1 MKKKLLSTLLT
12 ICVLAGAFAS
22 PAAVMDVKAEESAA
36 EAEISGDFEYKELWN
51 GSIGITKY
59 NGNDT
64 DVVIPAEIN
73 GKSVT
78 SVEANA
84 FDSCGL
90 QSITIPKGVTNIGEW
105 AFRGCYRLES
115 ITIPE
120 SVADIGG
127 HAFENC
133 FSLTS
138 VSLPESLT
146 IINDHLFAAC
156 GSLKSI
162 TIPDSVTT
170 IGNYAFVS
178 CQNLRS
184 VTLSDNLTT
193 MGTYVF
199 FDCGSLESITIP
211 NGVTAIR
218 EGLFNSCGY
227 LKSIII
233 PDSVTSIE
241 KFVFNGCVCLENIKL
256 PKNITYMKEEGTFL
270 DCKSLESI
278 AIPDGVTTIG
288 YKMFWEC
295 TNLSSITL
303 PKSVTRIDKAAF
315 SGCSSLNDVYYNGT
329 REQWMAIS
337 IENNQNSELFR
348 AALHCTDGDFI
359 ITNSETTA
367 INANQVQLASV
378 NTTYNGKS
386 QTPAVT
392 VKDNLGTVI
401 SNANYTVRYANNVNV
416 GQASVTVTFQ
426 GGYSGTVTKTFNIV
440 PKGTKISK
448 VTPKKKGFTVKW
460 KKQAIQTSGYEIQ
473 YSASSKFKG
482 AKTAGNI
489 KVKKTSKTV
498 SKLKAKKKYYIRI
511 RTYKSVSGKKY
522 YSDWSAKKSIKT
534 KK

>member
-78 SVEANA
+78 SVEENA
-84 FDSCGL
+84 FAG
-90 QSITIPKGVTNIGEW
+90 
-105 AFRGCYRLES
+105 
-115 ITIPE
+115 
-120 SVADIGG
+120 
-127 HAFENC
+127 
-133 FSLTS
+133 
-138 VSLPESLT
+138 
-146 IINDHLFAAC
+146 C

-184 VTLSDNLTT
+184 VTLSENLTT

-241 KFVFNGCVCLENIKL
+241 KFVFNIRCFG
-256 PKNITYMKEEGTFL
+256 
-270 DCKSLESI
+270 
-278 AIPDGVTTIG
+278 
-288 YKMFWEC
+288 
-295 TNLSSITL
+295 
-303 PKSVTRIDKAAF
+303 SVRI
-315 SGCSSLNDVYYNGT
+315 
-329 REQWMAIS
+329 
-337 IENNQNSELFR
+337 
-348 AALHCTDGDFI
+348 
-359 ITNSETTA
+359 
-367 INANQVQLASV
+367 
-378 NTTYNGKS
+378 
-386 QTPAVT
+386 
-392 VKDNLGTVI
+392 
-401 SNANYTVRYANNVNV
+401 
-416 GQASVTVTFQ
+416 
-426 GGYSGTVTKTFNIV
+426 
-440 PKGTKISK
+440 
-448 VTPKKKGFTVKW
+448 
-460 KKQAIQTSGYEIQ
+460 
-473 YSASSKFKG
+473 
-482 AKTAGNI
+482 
-489 KVKKTSKTV
+489 
-498 SKLKAKKKYYIRI
+498 
-511 RTYKSVSGKKY
+511 
-522 YSDWSAKKSIKT
+522 
-534 KK
+534 